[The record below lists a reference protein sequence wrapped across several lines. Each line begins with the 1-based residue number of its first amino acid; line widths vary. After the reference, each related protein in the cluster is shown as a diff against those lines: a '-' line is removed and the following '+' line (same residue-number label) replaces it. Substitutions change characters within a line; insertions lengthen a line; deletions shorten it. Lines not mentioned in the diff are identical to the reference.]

1 MKRFVILLFCIIFTL
16 LCGCNQIEP
25 PSVTVSTDDSNKPP
39 VKPAY
44 PVSFDNESFS
54 QAPRRVASL
63 SPAITEIL
71 KDIGAHVR
79 LVGVSKYCDDE
90 GLSALHI
97 GSPAD
102 PDLETII
109 SLKPDLLITQSPL
122 ASTDIIKLNQAGV
135 RVLQLEIPSSFAYL
149 CEQYVR
155 LAMIFYGNVDSQEV
169 AVSALKEI
177 DQTMLS
183 AGSLALEKS
192 FVVITGKQGKKYS
205 VAKPDTIASDML
217 SVFGENL
224 VDENDDIL
232 LTTGELAGL
241 KPDIVFCDESLDS
254 ATVKSLFTNSP
265 RVILIPTQSFE
276 APTAHLSEVIKNIT
290 EALK

>member
-71 KDIGAHVR
+71 KDIGADVR

-135 RVLQLEIPSSFAYL
+135 RVLLLEIPTSFAYL

-155 LAMIFYGNVDSQEV
+155 LAMIFYGNIDSQEV

-177 DQTMLS
+177 DQTML
-183 AGSLALEKS
+183 AADSLGLEKS
-192 FVVITGKQGKKYS
+192 FVVITGKQDKKYS
-205 VAKPDTIASDML
+205 VAKPNTIASDML
-217 SVFGENL
+217 SVYGTNL
-224 VDENDDIL
+224 VDEDDVL

-241 KPDIVFCDESLDS
+241 KPDVVFCDESLDAES
-254 ATVKSLFTNSP
+254 VKSLFTNSP
-265 RVILIPTQSFE
+265 KVILIPTQSFE
-276 APTAHLSEVIKNIT
+276 APTASLSQIIKNIT